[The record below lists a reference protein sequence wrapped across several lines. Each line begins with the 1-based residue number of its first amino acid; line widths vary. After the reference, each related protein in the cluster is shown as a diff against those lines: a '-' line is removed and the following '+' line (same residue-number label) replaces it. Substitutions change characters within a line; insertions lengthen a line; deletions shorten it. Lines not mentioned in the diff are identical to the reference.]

1 MIMELEMK
9 KKIIYISAFFIS
21 FLFVNLALADDNRLG
36 AGITS
41 DAAFAIQANI
51 CKLNDGVTM
60 AQYEALNE
68 RYFNWAK
75 KNKAETF
82 VALQTPHFQ
91 HDDFDNPPSY
101 DFVEFMAAPFETHGK
116 GWDKL
121 VETSEGQDILEEWG
135 KVATCYMKMSSAY
148 FNYANEEA
156 LNIGDSR
163 YAEWNW
169 CSIRD
174 GKSPDDLIALHDN
187 AAKRMKKNP
196 NGAIGWLTM
205 VPLLGGG
212 NYPTFAHVVLYP
224 DMESV
229 MKSKKVEAAE
239 GGWRFRDKYETE
251 YAQCSKPMLMHEKI
265 YNRPN

>member
-1 MIMELEMK
+1 MK
-9 KKIIYISAFFIS
+9 KNILS
-21 FLFVNLALADDNRLG
+21 FSLVFTIFLIFNPINAQDNRLG

-41 DAAFAIQANI
+41 DSAFAIQANI
-51 CKLNDGVTM
+51 CRLNEGISM
-60 AQYEALNE
+60 ERYEALNE

-75 KNKAETF
+75 KNDVETF
-82 VALQTPHFQ
+82 LALQTPHFQ
-91 HDDFDNPPSY
+91 HGDFNNPPSY

-121 VETSEGQDILEEWG
+121 TETKEGQDILNEWG
-135 KVATCYMKMSSAY
+135 EVSTCYMKMNSAY

-156 LNIGDSR
+156 LNEGDSR

-174 GKSPDDLIALHDN
+174 GKSPDDLIAFHN
-187 AAKRMKKNP
+187 KAAARMEENP

-205 VPLLGGG
+205 VPLLGGA
-212 NYPTFAHVVLYP
+212 NYPTFAHVVLFP

-229 MKSKKVEAAE
+229 MQSKKVEAAE
-239 GGWRFRDKYETE
+239 GGWRFRDEYETE
-251 YAQCSKPMLMHEKI
+251 YAECSDPMLMHEKV
-265 YNRPN
+265 YNRPK